1 MANVNQLQ
9 IPVNKMELLLK
20 LMAQF
25 QKVFYGEYYYFNEN
39 FLNIILF

>member
-9 IPVNKMELLLK
+9 IPVKK
-20 LMAQF
+20 KWSYFRMAQF

-39 FLNIILF
+39 FLNIILV